1 MSLAGHSR
9 PIWAVGVMSAL
20 PPVATLGWTSRFG
33 GFVPIAALAG
43 ERVLVRSEL
52 QFLVRVECYGVRI
65 LDQ

>member
-1 MSLAGHSR
+1 MSQMGQGRLWPVGGWHSR
-9 PIWAVGVMSAL
+9 STPSSGNTRAFRHL
-20 PPVATLGWTSRFG
+20 R
-33 GFVPIAALAG
+33 FVPIAALAG